1 MLYHSVFNYFNLF
14 VYTLLFRVETCWW
27 PGIIWSNANL
37 CHKAGRRG
45 KQFFFFLFGNIIW
58 ALESTIFKYRMSY
71 FVSNRLVNKYTNK
84 LYTCTPW
91 LVTKASWVCVLWP
104 WTKLTSLKM
113 QKKKHIKAKQNYN
126 NGKTNKQKHR
136 ADILPSWQKKL
147 GQKSIYYVYSHT
159 KISSCEIKAEFV
171 LAGKID
177 IHINWQVGYSPL

>member
-27 PGIIWSNANL
+27 PGIIWGNANL

-45 KQFFFFLFGNIIW
+45 IQFCFFLFGIIW

-91 LVTKASWVCVLWP
+91 LVMKASCVCVLWP

-113 QKKKHIKAKQNYN
+113 QKKNTLKQNKTTTMAKQ
-126 NGKTNKQKHR
+126 TNKNTGPISCHLDR
-136 ADILPSWQKKL
+136 RNSVKKAF
-147 GQKSIYYVYSHT
+147 IMYVATPKFLLVRS
-159 KISSCEIKAEFV
+159 KQNLF
-171 LAGKID
+171 
-177 IHINWQVGYSPL
+177 

>member
-113 QKKKHIKAKQNYN
+113 QKKNTLKQNKTTTMAKQ
-126 NGKTNKQKHR
+126 TNKNTGPISCHLDR
-136 ADILPSWQKKL
+136 RNSVKKAF
-147 GQKSIYYVYSHT
+147 IMYVATPKFLLVRS
-159 KISSCEIKAEFV
+159 KQNLF
-171 LAGKID
+171 
-177 IHINWQVGYSPL
+177 

>member
-1 MLYHSVFNYFNLF
+1 M
-14 VYTLLFRVETCWW
+14 ETCWW
-27 PGIIWSNANL
+27 PSIIWSNANL

-45 KQFFFFLFGNIIW
+45 IQFFFFLFGIIW

-71 FVSNRLVNKYTNK
+71 FVSNGLVNKYTNK

-91 LVTKASWVCVLWP
+91 LVMKASCFCVLWP
-104 WTKLTSLKM
+104 WTKLKSLKM
-113 QKKKHIKAKQNYN
+113 QKKKQNIKAKQNYN

-147 GQKSIYYVYSHT
+147 GQKSIYYVCSHT

>member
-91 LVTKASWVCVLWP
+91 LVMKASCVCVLWP

-113 QKKKHIKAKQNYN
+113 QKKNTLKQNKTTTMAKQ
-126 NGKTNKQKHR
+126 TNKNTGPISCHLDR
-136 ADILPSWQKKL
+136 RNSVKKAFIMYIVTPKFL
-147 GQKSIYYVYSHT
+147 LVRSKQNL
-159 KISSCEIKAEFV
+159 F
-171 LAGKID
+171 
-177 IHINWQVGYSPL
+177 

>member
-91 LVTKASWVCVLWP
+91 LVMKASCVCVLWP

-113 QKKKHIKAKQNYN
+113 QKKNTLKQNKTTTMAKQ
-126 NGKTNKQKHR
+126 TNKNTGPISCHLDR
-136 ADILPSWQKKL
+136 RNLVKKAFIMYIVTPKFL
-147 GQKSIYYVYSHT
+147 LVRSKQNL
-159 KISSCEIKAEFV
+159 F
-171 LAGKID
+171 
-177 IHINWQVGYSPL
+177 